1 MRPFNAARIVLALSA
16 TLTVSACVATVRP
29 RAGVVYVQQG
39 PPPRVVEV
47 IGVPPSR
54 AHVWIE
60 GHHEW
65 RGRDYVWVPGRFEVI
80 PQGFRRYEPGRW
92 NHERAGWY
100 WQEGRWR

>member
-1 MRPFNAARIVLALSA
+1 MRPFNAARIVLVLSA